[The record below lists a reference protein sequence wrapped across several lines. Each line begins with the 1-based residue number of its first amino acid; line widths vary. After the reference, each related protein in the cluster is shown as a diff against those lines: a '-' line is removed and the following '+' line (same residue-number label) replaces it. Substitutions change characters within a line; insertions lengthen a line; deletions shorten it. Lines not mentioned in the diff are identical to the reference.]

1 MIWLLNFTV
10 YVNQN
15 WCPRISMKPLHVVL
29 SLPQSLVH
37 TPTLSLVIPSIVD
50 SVPTS
55 SLTSVDPRY
64 WKHWKFHTIPTEIR
78 INFCTNIVKSVKL
91 CYMKLLLFFCF
102 IQEDS
107 FPSISYFFLFLFLWK
122 SIVIHKETDMNSKM
136 TCPKMNKHFPLTL
149 KIVYK
154 CIA

>member
-1 MIWLLNFTV
+1 
-10 YVNQN
+10 
-15 WCPRISMKPLHVVL
+15 MKPLHVVL

-91 CYMKLLLFFCF
+91 CYMLYEAFIIFLLHTGR
-102 IQEDS
+102 Q
-107 FPSISYFFLFLFLWK
+107 FPLYFLWK

-136 TCPKMNKHFPLTL
+136 TCPKMNKRFPLTL

>member
-1 MIWLLNFTV
+1 
-10 YVNQN
+10 
-15 WCPRISMKPLHVVL
+15 MKPLHVVL

-64 WKHWKFHTIPTEIR
+64 WKHWKFHTIPTEIGLTSVL
-78 INFCTNIVKSVKL
+78 ILLSQSNFVI

-136 TCPKMNKHFPLTL
+136 TCPKMNKQFPLTL
-149 KIVYK
+149 KIVNK

>member
-1 MIWLLNFTV
+1 
-10 YVNQN
+10 
-15 WCPRISMKPLHVVL
+15 MKPLHVVL

-64 WKHWKFHTIPTEIR
+64 W
-78 INFCTNIVKSVKL
+78 NIEN
-91 CYMKLLLFFCF
+91 F
-102 IQEDS
+102 IQYLQRLGLTSVLILLSQSNFVMLYEAFIIFLLHTGRQ
-107 FPSISYFFLFLFLWK
+107 FPLYFLWK

>member
-91 CYMKLLLFFCF
+91 CYMLYEAFIIFLLHTGR
-102 IQEDS
+102 Q
-107 FPSISYFFLFLFLWK
+107 FPLYFLRK
-122 SIVIHKETDMNSKM
+122 SIVIHKETEMNSKM

-149 KIVYK
+149 KIVNK

>member
-1 MIWLLNFTV
+1 
-10 YVNQN
+10 
-15 WCPRISMKPLHVVL
+15 MKPLHVVL

-64 WKHWKFHTIPTEIR
+64 WKHWKFHTIPTEIGLTSVL
-78 INFCTNIVKSVKL
+78 ILLSQSNFVI

-102 IQEDS
+102 IQRDS
-107 FPSISYFFLFLFLWK
+107 FLSISYENR
-122 SIVIHKETDMNSKM
+122 IHKETDMNSKM
-136 TCPKMNKHFPLTL
+136 TCPKMNKQFPLTL
-149 KIVYK
+149 KIVKK